1 MTFWRNNVEVNLA
14 NKLTIIRLAL
24 VPIFILFLSYKNL
37 WARWVS
43 LIAFITAAVTDLL
56 DGRAARKE
64 RGVTEVGKILDPLAD
79 KILICSAFIYFV
91 GMPELNI
98 PPWMV
103 ILIITREFSIT
114 GLRLLAASKGRTVS
128 VSHFGKAKTISQ
140 MLVVIAILLIVIL
153 QEGESLRRSSF
164 TIKAP
169 YLLMLAITLLTLLSG
184 VNYIYKHRSLFLG

>member
-1 MTFWRNNVEVNLA
+1 MTFWRNNAEVNLA

-37 WARWVS
+37 WARWLS

-64 RGVTEVGKILDPLAD
+64 RVTEVGKILDPLAD

-114 GLRLLAASKGRTVS
+114 GLRLLAASKGRSVS

-153 QEGESLRRSSF
+153 QEGESLRRSLF
-164 TIKAP
+164 TIKVP